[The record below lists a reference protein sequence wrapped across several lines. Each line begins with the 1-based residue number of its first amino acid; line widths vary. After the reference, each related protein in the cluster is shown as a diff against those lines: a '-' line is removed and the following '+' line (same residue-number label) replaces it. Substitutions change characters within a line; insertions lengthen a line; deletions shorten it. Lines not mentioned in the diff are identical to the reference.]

1 MSHNTE
7 DMYVENKT
15 MNKILVQFTTVLFVA
30 IISVFGVI
38 YGIDGEVARRDRE
51 NKIQPTG
58 CIFESNCWY
67 KR

>member
-1 MSHNTE
+1 
-7 DMYVENKT
+7 
-15 MNKILVQFTTVLFVA
+15 MNKILVFTATLFA
-30 IISVFGVI
+30 AFILVFGAI

-51 NKIQPTG
+51 NGMCPTG

>member
-1 MSHNTE
+1 
-7 DMYVENKT
+7 
-15 MNKILVQFTTVLFVA
+15 MNKILVQFAATLFAAFVL
-30 IISVFGVI
+30 VFGAV

-51 NKIQPTG
+51 HKIQPTG

>member
-1 MSHNTE
+1 M
-7 DMYVENKT
+7 KR
-15 MNKILVQFTTVLFVA
+15 ILMQFTTTLFIA
-30 IISVFGVI
+30 FMLVFGTI

-51 NKIQPTG
+51 NKIQPVG